1 MRIYT
6 RTGDTGET
14 GLIGGQR
21 VPKDDVRVEAYGTLD
36 ELNAAL
42 GLCRSLLEADD
53 LTQLLEHIQRQ
64 LFSIGAELASPPER
78 AGQFASV
85 GEAEV
90 QALEA
95 AIDQLETELEPLRQ
109 FILPGGTT
117 AAAALHLARTIC
129 RRAERR
135 VVTLS
140 RHSTVN
146 AAIIKYLNR
155 LGDLLFVM
163 ARVANHRAGVPD
175 MPWHRTEPKPQ
186 GEGRGEG

>member
-21 VPKDDVRVEAYGTLD
+21 VPKDDVRVEAYGTID

-42 GLCRSLLEADD
+42 GLARSLIEQED
-53 LTQLLEHIQRQ
+53 LNTLLEHIQSQ
-64 LFSIGAELASPPER
+64 LFDIGAELASPPER
-78 AGQFASV
+78 AAQFASV

-90 QALEA
+90 QTLEA
-95 AIDQLETELEPLRQ
+95 AIDRLEAELEPLRQ
-109 FILPGGTT
+109 FILPGGTL

-146 AAIIKYLNR
+146 GAIIKFLNR
-155 LGDLLFVM
+155 LSDLLFVM

-175 MPWHRTEPKPQ
+175 VRWRRNRE
-186 GEGRGEG
+186 